1 MPLLLRPPLKQ
12 GGGWGFYTILFPF
25 VSSPCDSSP
34 FLLLSFS
41 FFFFFLDCHRA
52 GSLLPPLSG
61 AGEGGGPWVAPSPPP
76 LCTPRAVLSLLILS
90 ETKMHVII
98 RRGQHY
104 FHNNC
109 YDSTSTVY
117 FLCPR
122 YSTFGPDR
130 SKNSSTILGRLISS
144 GFFVSM
150 NTDRGVGHAQ

>member
-1 MPLLLRPPLKQ
+1 MTAPQAGRRLGILYHLLSLR
-12 GGGWGFYTILFPF
+12 I
-25 VSSPCDSSP
+25 SSCDSSP
-34 FLLLSFS
+34 FFLLPSFS
-41 FFFFFLDCHRA
+41 SSSLFFLDCRRA

-61 AGEGGGPWVAPSPPP
+61 AGGGGPWVAPSPPP
-76 LCTPRAVLSLLILS
+76 PCTPRAVLSLLILS

-144 GFFVSM
+144 GLFVSM